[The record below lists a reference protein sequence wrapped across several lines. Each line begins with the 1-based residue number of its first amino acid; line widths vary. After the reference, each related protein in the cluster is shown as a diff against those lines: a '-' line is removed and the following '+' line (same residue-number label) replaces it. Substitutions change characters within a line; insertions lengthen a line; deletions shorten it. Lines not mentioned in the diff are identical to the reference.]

1 MTLGKSK
8 IFLFLCLSF
17 LGGVAVA
24 KYLNLYLMA
33 IAAIIF
39 IILLSVFWGR
49 KHLMVVCFCGLLLLM
64 GSYRYHASFPNEENF
79 IGNRFGEKLILEGM
93 IIRDPD
99 VRAQKINLYVKP
111 VGFSGNILVSVGR
124 YPEYEYG
131 EKLRLAG
138 EIEEPFVSDEF
149 SYKDY
154 LSRFDTYAVMYFPE
168 VERLGQGNKNPVKAA
183 LLSIKHRFRDIL
195 AQILPEPHNAL
206 AQGLLLGEKRALPE
220 DLQNALILAGVSHI
234 VVISGYNIS
243 IITRNILRTRAWW
256 GVSIAF
262 WLSLATVGAFVV
274 LTGAEASVI
283 RAAVMGMLLVFALN
297 VGRLYHSVNS
307 LVLAGTVMV
316 AINPKILYF
325 DIGFQLSFLATLGLI
340 YLSPIL
346 EKWFYR
352 LPDVLGL
359 RTNLVATLAAQAF
372 TLPLLIFYFER
383 ISLVAPLVNVLI
395 LWTIPYAMFFSFLAG
410 IAGFLWLPAAK
421 IVASLPWVI
430 LQYVIKV
437 TEFFA
442 SLPVAATDA
451 RFDWPFLALSYV
463 LLFAAV
469 AVYRHKKQFRYY
481 LEYVPIKL

>member
-1 MTLGKSK
+1 MRIGKSK

-39 IILLSVFWGR
+39 MILLSVFWGR
-49 KHLMVVCFCGLLLLM
+49 KILMVVCFCGLLLLL
-64 GSYRYHASFPNEENF
+64 GAFRYQTSFPDDANF
-79 IGNRFGEKLILEGM
+79 IGNHFGQKLELEGTV
-93 IIRDPD
+93 IRDPD

-111 VGFSGNILVSVGR
+111 EGFSGNILLSVGR

-131 EKLRLAG
+131 ERLRIAG
-138 EIEEPFVSDEF
+138 GLEEPFVSEEF

-154 LSRFDTYAVMYFPE
+154 LSRFDTYAVMYFPQ
-168 VERLGQGNKNPVKAA
+168 VEKMGEGNKSRVKAA
-183 LLSIKHRFRDIL
+183 LLAVKHRFRDIL

-243 IITRNILRTRAWW
+243 IITRNLLRTRAWW

-340 YLSPIL
+340 YLSPIF

-352 LPDVLGL
+352 LPDILGL
-359 RTNLVATLAAQAF
+359 RTNLVATLAAQVF
-372 TLPLLIFYFER
+372 TLPLLIF
-383 ISLVAPLVNVLI
+383 ISN
-395 LWTIPYAMFFSFLAG
+395 
-410 IAGFLWLPAAK
+410 GFP
-421 IVASLPWVI
+421 
-430 LQYVIKV
+430 
-437 TEFFA
+437 
-442 SLPVAATDA
+442 
-451 RFDWPFLALSYV
+451 
-463 LLFAAV
+463 
-469 AVYRHKKQFRYY
+469 
-481 LEYVPIKL
+481 